1 MLSIKRL
8 LNSLLLAAAFIL
20 LPGCAATTD
29 DSPESQHA
37 GSNIPWNRPEKWEGP
52 GVMGSMMSGSR

>member
-20 LPGCAATTD
+20 LPGCAATD

-37 GSNIPWNRPEKWEGP
+37 GSSIPWNRPEKWEGP

>member
-1 MLSIKRL
+1 MSSIKRL
-8 LNSLLLAAAFIL
+8 LSSLLAAAALFSL
-20 LPGCAATTD
+20 SGCATD
-29 DSPESQHA
+29 SDSSAESQHA